1 MIITVFTANK
11 LRHEYL
17 IYKLSKSAKKL
28 FVFQEEKRKKK
39 KKGSYLIKY
48 LKKVSE
54 AEKKIFKSKK
64 KLQANT
70 KIIKLKYGDLGNVEI
85 KKNLEFFQSDLYVVF
100 GTSIIKGKLL
110 NFLLKKK
117 AINIHMGVSPYYNG
131 TDCNFWAI
139 FDNNKHLVGG
149 TLQSLSKK
157 VDQGNIIS
165 VVKSRVKKNI
175 YDFSMIS
182 VKLIIDKLSNIV
194 INKTIL
200 SKKRIKQNL
209 RKNIRNT
216 KSNHF
221 TNEVV
226 KKFFDSKLKI

>member
-1 MIITVFTANK
+1 
-11 LRHEYL
+11 
-17 IYKLSKSAKKL
+17 
-28 FVFQEEKRKKK
+28 
-39 KKGSYLIKY
+39 
-48 LKKVSE
+48 
-54 AEKKIFKSKK
+54 
-64 KLQANT
+64 
-70 KIIKLKYGDLGNVEI
+70 
-85 KKNLEFFQSDLYVVF
+85 
-100 GTSIIKGKLL
+100 
-110 NFLLKKK
+110 
-117 AINIHMGVSPYYNG
+117 MGVSPYYNG

-200 SKKRIKQNL
+200 
-209 RKNIRNT
+209 
-216 KSNHF
+216 
-221 TNEVV
+221 
-226 KKFFDSKLKI
+226 

>member
-17 IYKLSKSAKKL
+17 IYKLSKSAEKL

-39 KKGSYLIKY
+39 KKGSYIIKY

-54 AEKKIFKSKK
+54 AERKIFKSKK

-70 KIIKLKYGDLGNVEI
+70 KVIKLKYGDLGNLEI

-200 SKKRIKQNL
+200 SKKRKKQNL